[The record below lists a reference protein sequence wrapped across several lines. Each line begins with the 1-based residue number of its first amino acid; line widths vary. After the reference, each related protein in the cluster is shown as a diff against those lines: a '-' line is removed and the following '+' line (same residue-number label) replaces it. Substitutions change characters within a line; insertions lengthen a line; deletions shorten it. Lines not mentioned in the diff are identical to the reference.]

1 MSMANA
7 APAPASHTDC
17 NDTRAYVRE
26 QLEISRELGRRG
38 REIMREWREESD
50 EILRQIAEI
59 EAQPA
64 LGTDWSKY
72 RR

>member
-1 MSMANA
+1 MSTTNQADAPHANG
-7 APAPASHTDC
+7 D
-17 NDTRAYVRE
+17 DTRAYVCE

-50 EILRQIAEI
+50 EIFRQIAEI

-72 RR
+72 QR